1 MLFAQPTDPAQA
13 RATWIRDLAVLTVVT
28 AGFFLLF
35 LGHRPLAVPSEAR
48 YAELGREMI
57 QSGDWITPRING
69 IKYFEKPPLFYWL
82 QAAATGLFGMSEFAL
97 RLATALFAVAGSV
110 LAYVAG
116 RRIFDRTTG
125 IVASIVMST
134 SLVWFALARIILLD
148 VPVGVF
154 LSLSLASFL
163 FAIREPP
170 DSRARTVWL
179 YTMYVAAAAAT
190 LTKGLIGIVFPGL
203 VIGTWIA
210 LTWNW
215 RLLAEVRL
223 AGGLLVFLVLTVP
236 WHVLVGIKSPEFFQ
250 FYFIH
255 EHWERFT
262 TTVHGRTQPWWFFF
276 AILIA
281 GSLPWVGFLFQS
293 LWRNLAGALARTDE
307 AKAQLFL
314 ALWFW
319 LILVFYSV
327 SDSKLIPYVTPL
339 LVPLALFLGR
349 YLSDTLADREA
360 AGRLLPGFWIVA
372 GIAGV
377 LAAAALAFGIAG
389 ARLVGGEIAD
399 EIERIRP
406 MLGWVC
412 LGALVAC
419 AALVWVLRRR
429 SMVMAFAVTAVA
441 AGAFLLTVDTTMAN
455 FQPRSIKP
463 LAVELR
469 ARLKPEDEVL
479 AYRTY
484 PQDLPVYLDRR
495 VTVMGW
501 SGELDFGRSIEPA
514 TQAWMFDDE
523 AEFWRRWNAGRTVY
537 MILPTHFESTVR
549 ATAEPRYREIA
560 RTARH
565 ILAVNIAE

>member
-13 RATWIRDLAVLTVVT
+13 RAMWVRDLAVLAVLIG
-28 AGFFLLF
+28 GFFLLF

-82 QAAATGLFGMSEFAL
+82 QATATGLFGLSEFAL
-97 RLATALFAVAGSV
+97 RLATAVFAALGSL
-110 LAYVAG
+110 LAYVVG
-116 RRIFDRTTG
+116 RKLHGRTTG
-125 IVASIVMST
+125 IVAAVAMSA
-134 SLVWFALARIILLD
+134 SLLWFALSRIILLD

-163 FAIREPP
+163 FAVREAPE
-170 DSRARTVWL
+170 SRARTVWL

-215 RLLAEVRL
+215 RLLTQVRL
-223 AGGLLVFLVLTVP
+223 GSGLVVFLVLTVP
-236 WHVLVGIKSPEFFQ
+236 WHVAVGIKSPEFFQ
-250 FYFIH
+250 FYFVH

-276 AILIA
+276 AILIV
-281 GSLPWVGFLFQS
+281 GSFPWIGFLFQA
-293 LWRNLAGALARTDE
+293 LWRNIAGALARTSE
-307 AKAQLFL
+307 AQADLFL

-319 LILVFYSV
+319 LILIFYSV

-339 LVPLALFLGR
+339 LVPLAFFLGR
-349 YLSDTLADREA
+349 YLVEA
-360 AGRLLPGFWIVA
+360 FGSAETERSLLPGFWIVA
-372 GIAGV
+372 GFAGIV
-377 LAAAALAFGIAG
+377 SLMSVAVGLGG
-389 ARLVGGEIAD
+389 MHLVSGEIAEEVD
-399 EIERIRP
+399 RIRP

-419 AALVWVLRRR
+419 AALVWAIRRGPAAL
-429 SMVMAFAVTAVA
+429 AFAVTVVA
-441 AGAFLLTVDTTMAN
+441 SAAFLLTVDTTMAN

-463 LAVELR
+463 LAGELTG
-469 ARLKPEDEVL
+469 RLGPDDEVI

-484 PQDLPVYLDRR
+484 PQDLPVYLNRR
-495 VTVMGW
+495 VSVMGW
-501 SGELDFGRSIEPA
+501 SGELDFGRANEPA

-523 AEFWRRWNAGRTVY
+523 AEFWRRWNGERTVY

-549 ATAEPRYREIA
+549 ATAGPRYREIA
-560 RTARH
+560 RTPRH
-565 ILAVNIAE
+565 ILAVN